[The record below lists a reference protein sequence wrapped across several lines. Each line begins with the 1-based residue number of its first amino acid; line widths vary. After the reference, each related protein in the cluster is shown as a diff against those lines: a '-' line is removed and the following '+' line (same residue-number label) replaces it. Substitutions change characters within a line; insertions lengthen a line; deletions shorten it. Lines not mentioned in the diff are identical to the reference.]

1 MNPSRFVLDD
11 WQQEE
16 KEMSYTAWFI
26 PLCKAVSLIF
36 TLAVLG
42 LFIATLVFRSRVTR
56 KYDRR
61 KVSG

>member
-1 MNPSRFVLDD
+1 
-11 WQQEE
+11 
-16 KEMSYTAWFI
+16 MSYTAWFI
-26 PLCKAVSLIF
+26 PLCTAVSLIF